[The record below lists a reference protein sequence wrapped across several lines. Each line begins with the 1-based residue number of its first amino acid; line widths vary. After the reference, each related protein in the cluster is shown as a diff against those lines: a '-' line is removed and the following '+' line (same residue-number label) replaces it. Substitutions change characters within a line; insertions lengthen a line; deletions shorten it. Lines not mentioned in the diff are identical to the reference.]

1 MSQAHFDV
9 TSYEHGIAAY
19 IRYADEAATIRM
31 IAYEDAGDTSL
42 ATPERLPRLG
52 FLYESQGVA
61 AFRRW
66 LKDKNEANQA
76 EIRQYFQNAFAC
88 WNTLF
93 SIFRETSENLA
104 SPKWANLLHSGAQDD
119 LLLPELALAFRIAI
133 TGLMGEK
140 VSEVRLTLKRLSLEV
155 SDSDVSW
162 RDSVAERI
170 FDAFVRLVRKAD
182 GWRDINAALSSINE
196 LRELQNSYEET
207 YLKGQGDEDHQAIA
221 AIELIGLYHLAQ
233 LITIVGE
240 YLQEGKSS
248 LARVHIKLDRHHDQ
262 ALLAFE
268 NQQSPFLAHLTDLL
282 WMGCRELVQNAIW
295 THVAHLSET
304 TQRFVRALT
313 DSSRSDPVL
322 ELWPSQ
328 QKAFD
333 KHLLDTYPN
342 AILVQ
347 MPTSAGKT
355 LLAKF
360 AIIQTKALKPNG
372 MIAYIVPTR
381 ALVNQVTIE
390 LRDDFREILSVEQSV
405 PAFELDPTEERL
417 LKSRPDVLVTTP
429 EKLDLLIR
437 RNHPATQ
444 DMSMVVT
451 DEAHN
456 ISDENRGARL
466 ELLLGTIKRDR
477 AGVRFLLLSPFLPND
492 NELVTWLGE
501 DRALPPIS
509 IDWKPNRKL
518 VGAVST
524 VRRGY
529 KDWLLEFETLPS
541 AHALDVSPG
550 MHIAIGPGTNQRT
563 IKSITKAT
571 VHSLLHRG
579 TILVLCAG
587 KGTASSRATEIAE
600 DMLPS
605 AESSKEVES
614 VCHYLEAE
622 VGRHS
627 NLIDCL
633 RRGVTYHHAGLS
645 YEARW
650 LIEGLIRR
658 GHVKVICGTTTLA
671 QGVNFPITTV
681 IIETLVKGNAHLS
694 YQDFWNIAGRAGRTH
709 VDTLGVVV
717 CPVHNEDK
725 LQEVKE
731 FLKGDAQAIVSQL
744 SALLEKIDDIAGQFN
759 LSTLR
764 NVPQLSA
771 LLQFLAHAMR
781 VSGDENVAD
790 EVEDLLRASLIYHQ
804 VQKQDTLKARRLV
817 DLCRLYLRSIR
828 NERGLLE
835 IADQTG
841 FATPSVVNLLQQKR
855 RDQELTSITNWLPNK
870 LFGDDLQ
877 PLSKRIQA
885 IADLPEMQL
894 GTGTGQ
900 PFNAK
905 RIAGIL
911 RDWVKGDTLS
921 ELTQKYSITGV
932 TGSDEQVSEY
942 SIKRLSGSAWLV
954 YLVSLP
960 MDLRR
965 SGNKSGELSQKVMM
979 MFATGLVSLLMMT
992 GKMLSLAEL
1001 N

>member
-333 KHLLDTYPN
+333 KHL
-342 AILVQ
+342 
-347 MPTSAGKT
+347 
-355 LLAKF
+355 
-360 AIIQTKALKPNG
+360 
-372 MIAYIVPTR
+372 
-381 ALVNQVTIE
+381 
-390 LRDDFREILSVEQSV
+390 
-405 PAFELDPTEERL
+405 
-417 LKSRPDVLVTTP
+417 VLVTTP

-932 TGSDEQVSEY
+932 TGSDEQVAEFSSYLFSTLLGKASWGIGALETVC
-942 SIKRLSGSAWLV
+942 LSGSKQVEWEEIGYIPSMIFFGVQHKEAIWLRMAGV
-954 YLVSLP
+954 PRVVADGLAQVWQQKRRTEPEGYDDVRNWVSQLTDDDWKDAIP
-960 MDLRR
+960 GRTKLTPSDMRLIW
-965 SGNKSGELSQKVMM
+965 QT
-979 MFATGLVSLLMMT
+979 FAGQIHS
-992 GKMLSLAEL
+992 
-1001 N
+1001 